1 MTRYLAL
8 RLVQTLP
15 VLFGVSVIVFLL
27 IRLIPGD
34 PALAI
39 LGDRATPEALAR
51 LHVQMGLDLPIW
63 QQYLRFLDH
72 ALHGDFG
79 TSLIYRMDVWSA
91 TVVRIPLSLFLIAYA
106 AVLALV
112 LAIPLA
118 TIAALRRGGLVD
130 QFVRLSFTTMLS
142 IPAFWLGLMLILV
155 LGVKARIFPV
165 GGAGSGGLDTI
176 WHLTL
181 PAATIALSIAPI
193 LVRSL
198 RSSLINVL
206 SADFL
211 TTGRAMGLTR
221 GTLVRS
227 YLLRNSILPVILI
240 LSINIGWLLSGTV
253 IVEQVFSVPGVGSL
267 LANAITTRDYAFIQL
282 VALFFALVVM
292 LVNLATDVLYAALD
306 PRVTLHR

>member
-1 MTRYLAL
+1 VTRYLVL
-8 RLVQTLP
+8 RLVQTVP

-39 LGDRATPEALAR
+39 LGDRVTPAALAR
-51 LHVQMGLDLPIW
+51 LHEEMGLDLPIW
-63 QQYLRFLDH
+63 AQYVRFLDH

-79 TSLIYRMDVWSA
+79 TSLIYRTDVLSA
-91 TVVRIPLSLFLIAYA
+91 TVVRIPLSLLLIGYA

-112 LAIPLA
+112 VAVPLA
-118 TIAALRRGGLVD
+118 TIAALRRGGVVD
-130 QFVRLSFTTMLS
+130 QAVRLSFTTMLS

-155 LGVKARIFPV
+155 LGVKLRIFPV
-165 GGAGSGGLDTI
+165 GGAGSGGLDTV

-181 PAATIALSIAPI
+181 PAGTIALSIAPI

-206 SADFL
+206 SADFV
-211 TTGRAMGLTR
+211 TTGRAMGLPT

-240 LSINIGWLLSGTV
+240 LSINVGWLLSGTV
-253 IVEQVFSVPGVGSL
+253 IVEQVFGIPGVGSL

-282 VALFFALVVM
+282 VALFFALVVI
-292 LVNLATDVLYAALD
+292 LVNLATDLLYAALD
-306 PRVTLHR
+306 PRVSLHR